1 MRLILVSGLSG
12 AGKSVALH
20 KLEDLGYYCVDNI
33 PAALLRSFVELTLT
47 SEDDIYRRVAVGVDA
62 RNRATDIDSLP
73 TLVEELRKD
82 SISCEILFLYAD
94 ENVLVKR
101 YGETRRRHP
110 LSATGNS
117 LRDALA
123 GEKALLA
130 PVSEAADMLIDT
142 SSLSVHELRVLIGER
157 IGRSRK
163 GRDDTKFTLMFESF
177 GFKHGIPDNAD
188 FVFDVRC
195 LPNPYWEASLRAGTG
210 LDAPVAAFLS
220 QHGSVTA
227 MITDISE
234 FLRNWLQPI
243 SNADRSYLTVA
254 IGCTGGRHRSVFIA
268 EKLAELFRPDYPQLL
283 VRHSALTPG

>member
-73 TLVEELRKD
+73 ALVEELRND